1 MAKVIYEHREGEPI
15 PEDAIDG
22 MEAMLGDDTLDTD
35 WDLADGGLPPPGF
48 WRGTHTRHGVRVPG
62 FTEEEYIRGET
73 REMFAD
79 SEQG

>member
-1 MAKVIYEHREGEPI
+1 MAKVIYEHREGEQI

-35 WDLADGGLPPPGF
+35 WDLDDGDIPPPGF
-48 WRGTHTRHGVRVPG
+48 WHGTHTRHGERVPG

-73 REMFAD
+73 RE
-79 SEQG
+79 QW